1 MRRGRSGAAR
11 KGGAFEAAVFA
22 PGEVL
27 RGREDAE
34 GPLPSVRWVEG
45 AEASGEVVG
54 PVDVGVPMGGRG
66 TVLSAT
72 DVALLA
78 AAEAQEVEDARA
90 RLQAKMK
97 LTGRERMLLKK
108 VQQGAAQEGETGRGI
123 WEVGKVA
130 ESLNAYWVNGDGTN
144 YHLRDGS
151 ADWLVVPEAKLVLA
165 LQRRGV
171 PTHPVGGEAL
181 SRVDQALMHVMEQ
194 RTLDRAIEAIAGFR
208 DGVHNIKGSRVLV
221 RRGPQLIEPR
231 KGEWTMIEAFLT
243 GRLWLDE
250 APDPAVQFHRFN
262 YWMSRAVENLYKSPD
277 VRLNSQVMILAGPR
291 ESAKSRLQHAIIT
304 PLLGGRAAD
313 PSRYVFGETTFN
325 SGWMG
330 CEHLLIEDPRPSMK
344 MLDRLQLA
352 QILKSLSVNEDQS
365 LHAKQREE
373 FGVTPEFVVSISIN
387 DDPDSLR
394 ILPPLTP
401 DFADKV
407 QLFQVTKRDLPLPTR
422 TPEER
427 LAFRRGIEAEL
438 PAYLYYLL
446 EECAVPEDL
455 RSDRFGVTH
464 YHEPTLRVS
473 LWEDTPSSE
482 LLALLDIA
490 KISTDSAGTS
500 ENKQAFFETRWALTS
515 AELWARFNFRGKA
528 GAAQSMADRAGR
540 EKKRVWVGSYQELQV
555 QLETCQHQRVA
566 KKLIDHNAM
575 QRLLARLAEDMPD
588 RVVQYRVGG
597 ERLWFILAPSA
608 IQDEVTDF

>member
-1 MRRGRSGAAR
+1 MGALAVR
-11 KGGAFEAAVFA
+11 LALLAGTQGDVEEAVAMKAAAGGH
-22 PGEVL
+22 
-27 RGREDAE
+27 R
-34 GPLPSVRWVEG
+34 
-45 AEASGEVVG
+45 G
-54 PVDVGVPMGGRG
+54 PV
-66 TVLSAT
+66 LSET
-72 DVALLA
+72 DLALLA
-78 AAEAQEVEDARA
+78 AAEALEVDEAKA
-90 RLQAKMK
+90 KLQAKVK

-108 VQQGAAQEGETGRGI
+108 AQQGAVEEGEMGRGP
-123 WEVGKVA
+123 WSVEGVA

-151 ADWLVVPEAKLVLA
+151 KDWLVVPEAKLVLA

-221 RRGPQLIEPR
+221 RRGPQLIEPK
-231 KGEWTMIEAFLT
+231 KGEWLMIEQFLS
-243 GRLWLDE
+243 GRLLLDD

-262 YWMSRAVENLYKSPD
+262 YWMSRAVENLYKSPE

-352 QILKSLSVNEDQS
+352 QILKSLAVNEDQS

-422 TPEER
+422 TPAER
-427 LAFRRGIEAEL
+427 LAFREAIEREL

-500 ENKQAFFETRWALTS
+500 ENKQAFFEAHWALTS
-515 AELWARFNFRGKA
+515 ADLWARFGFAKKG
-528 GAAQSMADRAGR
+528 GAAWAMAERAGR
-540 EKKRVWVGSYQELQV
+540 EGKKVWVGSATDLQA

-566 KKLIDHNAM
+566 KKLIDHNSM
-575 QRLLARLAEDMPD
+575 QRLLARLAEDMPE

-597 ERLWFILAPSA
+597 ERLWFVLAPHPIPA
-608 IQDEVTDF
+608 EGMEF